1 MNQTKNKRWL
11 KWLLIILGAAAVIVA
26 AIFIVQAIMTG
37 TKYSTKEYNTEAS
50 AEGIAIKVTSVERVA
65 MLDEKCQERI
75 VLLGNKEDYDCLII
89 NVTVTNNTDG
99 TFDYSYRNFG
109 YRDPRSDKLLT
120 TSITNIN
127 FKGVDVTKELAADE
141 SHSQEV
147 LLSIRNTVNL
157 SDLELVYRVNPG
169 DDNEATITLPL

>member
-1 MNQTKNKRWL
+1 MKNKRWL
-11 KWLLIILGAAAVIVA
+11 KWLLIVLGAAAVIVA

-50 AEGIAIKVTSVERVA
+50 AEGITVKVTSVERVA

-89 NVTVTNNTDG
+89 NVTITNTTDG
-99 TFDYSYRNFG
+99 TYDYSYRNFA
-109 YRDPRSDKLLT
+109 YRDPRSDKILSTSLT
-120 TSITNIN
+120 NVN
-127 FKGVDVTKELAADE
+127 FEGVDVTKELAAGE

-147 LLSIRNTVNL
+147 LLSVRNTVNL
-157 SDLELVYRVNPG
+157 GDLELVYRVNPG
-169 DDNEATITLPL
+169 TDNEAEITLPL

>member
-11 KWLLIILGAAAVIVA
+11 KWLLIVLGAAVVVVV
-26 AIFIVQAIMTG
+26 AIFIVQAIMG
-37 TKYSTKEYNTEAS
+37 GAKYGTKEYSTEAS
-50 AEGIAIKVTSVERVA
+50 AEGLTIKVTSVERVA

-89 NVTVTNNTDG
+89 NVTITNNTDG

-109 YRDPRSDKLLT
+109 YRDPRSDKLLS
-120 TSITNIN
+120 TSLTNIN
-127 FKGVDVTKELAADE
+127 FEGVDVTKELAAGE

-147 LLSIRNTVNL
+147 LLSIRNTVNIG
-157 SDLELVYRVNPG
+157 DLELVYRIKPG
-169 DDNEATITLPL
+169 TDNETTITLPL